1 MDEGDDVAR
10 RTFTVI
16 DICEILQHWYAGR
29 PKVEVARSLGVAVKT
44 VRRYVTVAEAAG
56 MTPGGPPMAE
66 EEWRA
71 LVREWFPDRV
81 DSRLRRRTWPAI
93 AAHHEVIASL
103 VGVVP
108 VSVIHQRLRDEAG
121 LDASLASVRRYVWA
135 EFEETARRD
144 SVTVLRPT
152 PPPGDEAQVD
162 YGYLGVWFDPLAG
175 RSRRLWA
182 FSMVCSH
189 SRHLFVRPVLVMDQA
204 AWVEAHAAALEFFG
218 GCPRRLVPDN
228 LRAGVAKS
236 DLYDPKINRA
246 YGELAAHYG
255 LLVDPARAFKPKDKA
270 RIEAVQRYIRSSF
283 FAGRDWPSLT
293 AMQADAARWCV
304 EVAGRR
310 AVRALEGRT
319 PLEVFAACEAQAL
332 LPLPILPF
340 EFARWSRPKIGPDA
354 HAKVGKTLYSVPWRL
369 IGRRLDAR
377 ATTAVVQFFDD
388 GTLVKTHPY
397 QAKGRR
403 TDWSDL
409 PEEKTAFFLRT
420 PTWCRT
426 QATMVGAAC
435 EAVIDELLS
444 VNALFRLRQ
453 AQGVLRLGQ
462 RHGDHRLEAACRR
475 ALQAGDPSYRTVKG
489 VLVAGTENDG
499 LQAALPGITSGLL
512 HGPAAFGDEETAQ

>member
-1 MDEGDDVAR
+1 
-10 RTFTVI
+10 
-16 DICEILQHWYAGR
+16 
-29 PKVEVARSLGVAVKT
+29 
-44 VRRYVTVAEAAG
+44 
-56 MTPGGPPMAE
+56 
-66 EEWRA
+66 
-71 LVREWFPDRV
+71 
-81 DSRLRRRTWPAI
+81 
-93 AAHHEVIASL
+93 
-103 VGVVP
+103 
-108 VSVIHQRLRDEAG
+108 
-121 LDASLASVRRYVWA
+121 
-135 EFEETARRD
+135 
-144 SVTVLRPT
+144 
-152 PPPGDEAQVD
+152 
-162 YGYLGVWFDPLAG
+162 
-175 RSRRLWA
+175 
-182 FSMVCSH
+182 
-189 SRHLFVRPVLVMDQA
+189 
-204 AWVEAHAAALEFFG
+204 
-218 GCPRRLVPDN
+218 
-228 LRAGVAKS
+228 
-236 DLYDPKINRA
+236 
-246 YGELAAHYG
+246 
-255 LLVDPARAFKPKDKA
+255 
-270 RIEAVQRYIRSSF
+270 
-283 FAGRDWPSLT
+283 
-293 AMQADAARWCV
+293 MQADAARWCV

-397 QAKGRR
+397 QPQGRR

-426 QATMVGAAC
+426 QATMVGPAC
-435 EAVIDELLS
+435 QAVIDELLS

-489 VLVAGTENDG
+489 VLAAGTEHDG
-499 LQAALPGITSGLL
+499 VQTALPGITSGFL
-512 HGPAAFGDEETAQ
+512 HGPAAFADQETAP